1 MHFHL
6 LKIRAK
12 INKEDIVFFSWII
25 ESYEGIGIIKTI
37 DSSEGIIEFWISP
50 FFKEDFKEIMSS
62 VKESINFMDK
72 DFLIA

>member
-1 MHFHL
+1 MHFRL

-37 DSSEGIIEFWISP
+37 DSSEGIVEFWISP
-50 FFKEDFKEIMSS
+50 FFKKDFKDIMSS
-62 VKESINFMDK
+62 IKESIYFMDK
-72 DFLIA
+72 EFLNA